1 VTGFRVTN
9 AVIVLVVLVAAG
21 IAAWQLA
28 RVTSAAQSISGKA
41 ANISQSG
48 RGINIATDSVIQLDR
63 TNRTA
68 KSILRSAQPLQ
79 PKLDKVVGEAGAING
94 VAGSINDSA
103 GSINNTAG
111 SINGSAVQINT
122 TAGAINSSAGD
133 INLSAGAINGT
144 AGAIRGTAGAINGS
158 AGAINGTA
166 GAINGTAGTINGTA
180 GTINGTARGID
191 SDAGVI
197 LREARQIDRDVFL
210 INFFLNGSIDVASKI
225 KDDTGNLVTLGVNA
239 HDSAACIDDKVGGG
253 DDGDCKG
260 RRPGQGANVDP
271 SDGSARLGRRGGPGP
286 NPGG

>member
-1 VTGFRVTN
+1 MRNVTGFRVTN

-28 RVTSAAQSISGKA
+28 RVTSAAQSISFKA

-144 AGAIRGTAGAINGS
+144 AGAIRGTAGTINGS

-180 GTINGTARGID
+180 RGID

-197 LREARQIDRDVFL
+197 LEEARQIDRDVFL
-210 INFFLNGSIDVASKI
+210 INFFLNGSIDVASLI
-225 KDDTGNLVTLGVNA
+225 KDDTGNIVQLAKGA
-239 HDSAACIDDKVGGG
+239 KDSAACIDTKVGGNPSKQ
-253 DDGDCKG
+253 DCEG
-260 RRPGQGANVDP
+260 LPAGAGANRNN
-271 SDGSARLGRRGGPGP
+271 DGGQAVLGRRGGPGP

>member
-1 VTGFRVTN
+1 MRNVTGFRVTN

-79 PKLDKVVGEAGAING
+79 PKLDKVVGEAQGING
-94 VAGSINDSA
+94 LAGSINDSA

-144 AGAIRGTAGAINGS
+144 AGAIRGTAGNINGS

-180 GTINGTARGID
+180 RGID

-197 LREARQIDRDVFL
+197 LKEARQIDRDVFL
-210 INFFLNGSIDVASKI
+210 INFFLNGSIDVAAKV
-225 KDDTGNLVTLGVNA
+225 KGDTGNLVTLGVNA
-239 HDSAACIDDKVGGG
+239 HDSAACIDDKVAGSGR
-253 DDGDCKG
+253 DDDCEG
-260 RRPGQGANVDP
+260 RRPGQSADVDP

>member
-1 VTGFRVTN
+1 MRGVTGFRVTN

-28 RVTSAAQSISGKA
+28 RVTSAAQSISAKA

-68 KSILRSAQPLQ
+68 KSILRSARPLQ

-94 VAGSINDSA
+94 VAGSINNSA

-111 SINGSAVQINT
+111 AINGSAVQINN
-122 TAGAINSSAGD
+122 TAGAINSSAGN

-144 AGAIRGTAGAINGS
+144 AGNILGT

-166 GAINGTAGTINGTA
+166 GAINGTAGAINGTA

-210 INFFLNGSIDVASKI
+210 INFFLNGSIDVAAKI
-225 KDDTGNLVTLGVNA
+225 KNDTGNIVRLARNA
-239 HDSAACIDDKVGGG
+239 ESSAACIDRRVGGRE
-253 DDGDCKG
+253 DGDCNRG
-260 RRPGQGANVDP
+260 NPGDGADTDP

>member
-1 VTGFRVTN
+1 MRNVTGFRVTN

-79 PKLDKVVGEAGAING
+79 PKLDKVVGEAQGING
-94 VAGSINDSA
+94 L
-103 GSINNTAG
+103 AG

-144 AGAIRGTAGAINGS
+144 AGTIRGTAGNINGS

-180 GTINGTARGID
+180 RGID

-197 LREARQIDRDVFL
+197 LKEARQIDRDVFL
-210 INFFLNGSIDVASKI
+210 INFFLNGSIDVASLI
-225 KDDTGNLVTLGVNA
+225 KDDTGNIVQLAKGA
-239 HDSAACIDDKVGGG
+239 KDSAACIDRKVGGNPSNQ
-253 DDGDCKG
+253 DCAG
-260 RRPGQGANVDP
+260 LPAGAGANRNN
-271 SDGSARLGRRGGPGP
+271 DGGQAALGRRGGPGP

>member
-1 VTGFRVTN
+1 MRNVTGFRVTN

-94 VAGSINDSA
+94 VAGSINNSA

-111 SINGSAVQINT
+111 AINGSAVQINN

-144 AGAIRGTAGAINGS
+144 AGNILGT

-166 GAINGTAGTINGTA
+166 GAINGTAGAINGTA

-197 LREARQIDRDVFL
+197 LREARQIDQDVFL
-210 INFFLNGSIDVASKI
+210 INFFLNGSIDVAAKI
-225 KDDTGNLVTLGVNA
+225 KDDTDNILQLGRNA
-239 HDSAACIDDKVGGG
+239 ESSAACIDDRVGGG
-253 DDGDCKG
+253 DDGDCNTG
-260 RRPGQGANVDP
+260 DPGDGADTDR
-271 SDGSARLGRRGGPGP
+271 SDGRARLGRRGGPGP
-286 NPGG
+286 NPGGGG

>member
-1 VTGFRVTN
+1 MRNVTGFRVTN

-144 AGAIRGTAGAINGS
+144 AGNIR
-158 AGAINGTA
+158 GTA
-166 GAINGTAGTINGTA
+166 GAINGTAGAINGTA

-197 LREARQIDRDVFL
+197 LKEARQIDRDVFL
-210 INFFLNGSIDVASKI
+210 INFFLNGSIDVAAKV
-225 KDDTGNLVTLGVNA
+225 KGDTGNLVTLGVNA
-239 HDSAACIDDKVGGG
+239 HDSAACIDDKVLGSGR
-253 DDGDCKG
+253 DGDCDG
-260 RRPGQGANVDP
+260 RQPGQGADVDP
-271 SDGSARLGRRGGPGP
+271 DGDTRLGRRGGPGP

>member
-1 VTGFRVTN
+1 MRNVTGFRVTN

-144 AGAIRGTAGAINGS
+144 AGTIRGTAGNINGS

-180 GTINGTARGID
+180 RGID

-197 LREARQIDRDVFL
+197 LKEARQIDRDVFL
-210 INFFLNGSIDVASKI
+210 INFFLNGSIDVAAKV
-225 KDDTGNLVTLGVNA
+225 KGDTGNLVTLGVNA
-239 HDSAACIDDKVGGG
+239 HDSAACIDLRVGGG
-253 DDGDCKG
+253 RDGDCDG
-260 RRPGQGANVDP
+260 RDPGQNANENP

>member
-1 VTGFRVTN
+1 MRGVTGFRVTN
-9 AVIVLVVLVAAG
+9 AVIILVVLVAAG

-28 RVTSAAQSISGKA
+28 RVTSAAQSISAKA

-68 KSILRSAQPLQ
+68 KSILKSAKPLQ
-79 PKLDKVVGEAGAING
+79 PKLDRVVGEAQGIDG
-94 VAGSINDSA
+94 LAGSINNSA

-111 SINGSAVQINT
+111 AINGSAVQINN

-144 AGAIRGTAGAINGS
+144 AGNILGT

-166 GAINGTAGTINGTA
+166 GAINGTAGAINGTA

-210 INFFLNGSIDVASKI
+210 INFFLNGSIDVAAKI
-225 KDDTGNLVTLGVNA
+225 KGDTGNLVTLGVNA
-239 HDSAACIDDKVGGG
+239 HDSADCIDRKVAGE
-253 DDGDCKG
+253 DSRDGDCKG
-260 RRPGQGANVDP
+260 RRPGQGADTDP

>member
-1 VTGFRVTN
+1 MTGFRVTN

-68 KSILRSAQPLQ
+68 KSILRSAKPLQ
-79 PKLDKVVGEAGAING
+79 PKLDKVVGEAGAINN
-94 VAGSINDSA
+94 VAGSINNSA

-111 SINGSAVQINT
+111 SINNSAGQINT
-122 TAGAINSSAGD
+122 TAGAINSTAGD
-133 INLSAGAINGT
+133 INSSAGAINGT
-144 AGAIRGTAGAINGS
+144 AGTILGTARNINGS
-158 AGAINGTA
+158 AGA
-166 GAINGTAGTINGTA
+166 INGTA

-210 INFFLNGSIDVASKI
+210 INFFLNGSIDVAAKV
-225 KDDTGNLVTLGVNA
+225 KNDTGNIVRLAVNA
-239 HDSAACIDDKVGGG
+239 HDSAACIDDRVGGG
-253 DDGDCKG
+253 DDGDCRG
-260 RRPGQGANVDP
+260 RDPGQNADENP